1 VSVETVVGLF
11 LLAMPVAFN
20 VAFGLL
26 AARFDYPDILRRP
39 DAEVLSGFS
48 AGATGVALVT

>member
-1 VSVETVVGLF
+1 VSVETVS

-26 AARFDYPDILRRP
+26 AARFDHHVVWSVWL
-39 DAEVLSGFS
+39 F
-48 AGATGVALVT
+48 ATGVALVT